1 MFAFKNMGKRRFTK
15 TPISGHWSQRFR
27 RMRVYNPRATFEQAE
42 LISKLFDESNKS
54 KKQNTKQIQNTEE
67 KDSIEKDQTIN
78 FIDLPSDVLLKIFGY
93 VSSPA
98 QYIIQA
104 SQTNHLFGARR
115 IIAKLYRLRC
125 VCKRFRDVINEFH
138 QHLPKPSIGLRLQA
152 PVERDRNYGGC
163 VVAYIY
169 GESGK
174 RYFSKCVVIN
184 EVPSA
189 IFPAQICTF
198 LIIKGLVLTDALM
211 DMLLSLDLSK
221 VEELFWHDIR
231 GSRVT
236 DLVKKMEALLA
247 KMTSLCTAE
256 FYSTDDFFDP
266 TTMFPNDNDYW
277 KDRGWEKTDQ
287 LYMDRREVLD
297 KYRTLK
303 KWAMIRR
310 VRSRGR
316 RRRPA

>member
-1 MFAFKNMGKRRFTK
+1 MGKRRFTK

-42 LISKLFDESNKS
+42 LISKLFEESNKS
-54 KKQNTKQIQNTEE
+54 KKQSGKQNQATESEE
-67 KDSIEKDQTIN
+67 KEQTIL
-78 FIDLPSDVLLKIFGY
+78 FTDLPDDILLKIFN
-93 VSSPA
+93 
-98 QYIIQA
+98 YISIPDHYGIQA
-104 SQTNHLFGARR
+104 LQSNYLFGGRR
-115 IIAKLYRLRC
+115 IIAIKRLYRLRS

-174 RYFSKCVVIN
+174 RYFSKCVLIS

-189 IFPAQICTF
+189 IFPGQICTF
-198 LIIKGLVLTDALM
+198 LIIKGLVITDALM
-211 DMLLSLDLSK
+211 DMLLGLDLSK
-221 VEELFWHDIR
+221 VEELFWYDIR

-236 DLVKKMEALLA
+236 NLIEKMQALLI
-247 KMTSLCTAE
+247 KMTSLCCAE

-266 TTMFPNDNDYW
+266 TTMFPNSNDYW
-277 KDRGWEKTDQ
+277 KERGWEKLDETD
-287 LYMDRREVLD
+287 MERREVLG
-297 KYRTLK
+297 KYKRIK
-303 KWAMIRR
+303 KWAVIRQM
-310 VRSRGR
+310 RSRGR
-316 RRRPA
+316 RRRVVV